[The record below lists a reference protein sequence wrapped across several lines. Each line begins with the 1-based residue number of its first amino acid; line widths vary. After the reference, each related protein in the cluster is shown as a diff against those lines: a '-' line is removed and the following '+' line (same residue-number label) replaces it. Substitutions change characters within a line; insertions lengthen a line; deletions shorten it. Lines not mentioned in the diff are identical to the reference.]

1 MKKRMLSFL
10 LAVCMMLSLTC
21 TLSVRAYAAEPTL
34 NPKGYNMTV
43 NVGSGST
50 LRFCST
56 VSTADAY
63 ELGSIPNG
71 TSVYVY
77 GITVSRYE
85 NRTWAKISYNSRDG
99 WVNYAWLYD
108 AGNPKVTISYNANGG
123 YGAPSDHTAAIVHGS
138 ASYTLSSVMPTRSG
152 YTFKGWRLE
161 NNTAYGIDSPGQHIQ
176 IALDSSCTL
185 TYYAQWELTPPVIE
199 VKPMTPVQS
208 YYAEIEYYDLNGGRG
223 LPTSQSVEIENGC
236 ANFRISSS
244 KPVRSGYEFTGWY
257 CDYDGQMYS
266 AGEYAAIYTGSS
278 STTIEFYARWKSSS
292 SAGLHNFRETRTY
305 RNNFRDVSTSA
316 WYYENVRKAYN
327 YGLMQGVSS
336 DRFGVAGNITIAEAV
351 TMACR
356 LHSIYYTG
364 SENFEQTGSV
374 WYQAYLDYAE
384 RNGILTR
391 SYSSYTRAATRAE
404 FAEIL
409 SAAFPDEALAEKNS
423 IEDGVIPDVSSGTRG
438 YSAIYRLYRA
448 GVLAGSDQ
456 YGTFNPS
463 STILRVEAAAIVT
476 RMAVPSLRQT
486 VNLSVKGVLLGDLT
500 PVSSNKIKFESSAN
514 CMQDNYGNIYDNYY
528 RLDSDSGFFVHDT
541 NEAVYNVDR
550 QYKKL
555 SGKAVISAKDKN
567 VDLCGWVKIYGDGT
581 LIFDSQQMSRGARP
595 IGFSLD
601 ISAYRQIRIEEY
613 QDYRKLD
620 STTFVWCAPY
630 LVDLCLS

>member
-1 MKKRMLSFL
+1 MKKRMLSFF
-10 LAVCMMLSLTC
+10 LAACMMLSL
-21 TLSVRAYAAEPTL
+21 SVGAYAAEPTM
-34 NPKGYNMTV
+34 NPRGYNMTV

-77 GITVSRYE
+77 GVTISQYE
-85 NRTWAKISYNSRDG
+85 NRTWAKIRYNSQDG

-123 YGAPSDHTAAIVHGS
+123 YGAPADQTAAIAYGVV
-138 ASYTLSSVMPTRSG
+138 SYTLSSSVPTRSG

-161 NNTAYGIDSPGQHIQ
+161 NDTHYDIDSSGQYIQIAIDSP
-176 IALDSSCTL
+176 CTL
-185 TYYAQWELTPPVIE
+185 TYYAQWEAASSVIE
-199 VKPMTPVQS
+199 VKPVTPVQS

-223 LPTSQSVEIENGC
+223 LPSSQSVEIEDGY

-244 KPVRSGYEFTGWY
+244 KPVCSGYEFTGWY
-257 CDYDGQMYS
+257 CDYDGQTYS
-266 AGEYAAIYTGSS
+266 AGEYAAIYTDNSS
-278 STTIEFYARWKSSS
+278 ATIEFYAQWKSSS
-292 SAGLHNFRETRTY
+292 SAGLHNFKETRTY
-305 RNNFRDVSTSA
+305 RNNFKDVSTSA

-327 YGLMQGVSS
+327 YSLIQGVSS
-336 DRFGVAGNITIAEAV
+336 DNFGVAGNITIAEAITV
-351 TMACR
+351 ACR

-364 SENFEQTGSV
+364 TESFTQTGTV
-374 WYQAYLDYAE
+374 WYQVYLDYAK

-391 SYSSYTRAATRAE
+391 SYSNYTRAATRAE

-409 SAAFPDEALAEKNS
+409 SAAFPDEALQAINT
-423 IEDGVIPDVSSGTRG
+423 VAANAIPDVPSNASAA
-438 YSAIYRLYRA
+438 SAIYRLYRA
-448 GVLAGSDQ
+448 GILTGSDAS
-456 YGTFNPS
+456 GTFHPD

-486 VNLSVKGVLLGDLT
+486 VSLSAKGVLLGDLT
-500 PVSSNKIKFESSAN
+500 PVSANKIKFESSAN

-541 NEAVYNVDR
+541 NEAIYNVNQ

-567 VDLCGWVKIYGDGT
+567 VDLCGWVEIYGDDT
-581 LIFDSQQMSRGARP
+581 LIFDSQQMSQGAKP
-595 IGFSLD
+595 IGFALD
-601 ISAYRQIRIEEY
+601 ISDYQQIRIVEY
-613 QDYRKLD
+613 QDYRKLN

-630 LVDLCLS
+630 LVDLYLS

>member
-257 CDYDGQMYS
+257 CDYDGQTYS

-278 STTIEFYARWKSSS
+278 STTIEFYAQWKSSS
-292 SAGLHNFRETRTY
+292 SAGLHNFKETKTY
-305 RNNFRDVSTSA
+305 RNNFKDVSTSA

-327 YGLMQGVSS
+327 YGLMQGVSPNS
-336 DRFGVAGNITIAEAV
+336 FGVAGNITIAEAV

-364 SENFEQTGSV
+364 AESFTQTGSV
-374 WYQAYLDYAE
+374 WYQVYLDYAE

-423 IEDGVIPDVSSGTRG
+423 IEDGVIPDVSYGTRG

-456 YGTFNPS
+456 YGTFNPN

-500 PVSSNKIKFESSAN
+500 PVSSNKVKFESSAN

-541 NEAVYNVDR
+541 NEAVYNVGR

-581 LIFDSQQMSRGARP
+581 LIFDSQQMSQGARP
-595 IGFSLD
+595 ISFSLD

-630 LVDLCLS
+630 LVDLYLS

>member
-1 MKKRMLSFL
+1 
-10 LAVCMMLSLTC
+10 MLSLTC
-21 TLSVRAYAAEPTL
+21 TLSVRAYAAELTL

-77 GITVSRYE
+77 GITVSQYE
-85 NRTWAKISYNSRDG
+85 SRTWAKIRYNSRDG

-123 YGAPSDHTAAIVHGS
+123 YGAPSDQTAAIAYGA
-138 ASYTLSSVMPTRSG
+138 ASYTLSSVIPTRSG

-161 NNTAYGIDSPGQHIQ
+161 NSTAYGIDSPGQYIQ

-199 VKPMTPVQS
+199 VKPVTPAQN
-208 YYAEIEYYDLNGGRG
+208 YYAEIEYYDLNGGKG
-223 LPTSQSVEIENGC
+223 LPSSQSVEIENGY

-257 CDYDGQMYS
+257 CDYDGQTYS

-278 STTIEFYARWKSSS
+278 SMTIEFYARWKSSS
-292 SAGLHNFRETRTY
+292 SAGLHNFKETRTY

-336 DRFGVAGNITIAEAV
+336 DRFGVAGNVTIAEAV

-356 LHSIYYTG
+356 LHSIYYPGT
-364 SENFEQTGSV
+364 ENFTQTGSV
-374 WYQAYLDYAE
+374 WYQVYLDYAE

-391 SYSSYTRAATRAE
+391 SYSNYTRAATRAE

-423 IEDGVIPDVSSGTRG
+423 IADGIIPDVPSGTRG

-448 GVLAGSDQ
+448 GVLSGSDQ
-456 YGTFNPS
+456 YGTFNPN

-581 LIFDSQQMSRGARP
+581 LIFDSQQKSQGARP

>member
-10 LAVCMMLSLTC
+10 LAACMMISLTC
-21 TLSVRAYAAEPTL
+21 TLSIRAYAAEPTL

-77 GITVSRYE
+77 GITVSQYE
-85 NRTWAKISYNSRDG
+85 NRTWAKIRYNSRDG

-123 YGAPSDHTAAIVHGS
+123 YGAPSDQTAAIAYGV
-138 ASYTLSSVMPTRSG
+138 ASYTLSSVIPTRSG

-161 NNTAYGIDSPGQHIQ
+161 NDTSYGIDSPGQYIQ

-223 LPTSQSVEIENGC
+223 LPSSQSVEIEGGY
-236 ANFRISSS
+236 ANFRIASS
-244 KPVRSGYEFTGWY
+244 KPTRSGYEFTGWY
-257 CDYDGQMYS
+257 CDYDGQTYS

-278 STTIEFYARWKSSS
+278 STTIEFYAQWKSSS
-292 SAGLHNFRETRTY
+292 SAGLHNFKETKTY
-305 RNNFRDVSTSA
+305 RNNFKDVSTSA

-327 YGLMQGVSS
+327 YGLMQGVSPNS
-336 DRFGVAGNITIAEAV
+336 FGVAGNITIAEAV

-364 SENFEQTGSV
+364 AESFTQTGSV
-374 WYQAYLDYAE
+374 WYQVYLDYAE

-423 IEDGVIPDVSSGTRG
+423 IEDGVIPDVSYGTRG

-456 YGTFNPS
+456 YGTFNPN

-500 PVSSNKIKFESSAN
+500 PVSSNKVKFESSAN

-541 NEAVYNVDR
+541 NEAVYNVGR

-581 LIFDSQQMSRGARP
+581 LIFDSQQMSQGARP
-595 IGFSLD
+595 ISFSLD

-613 QDYRKLD
+613 QDYRKLN

-630 LVDLCLS
+630 LVDLYLS